1 MIKGMLDL
9 SIKNVM
15 KVIDNEE
22 KAEKFLDEEFDTI
35 SEKIDGIKINMY
47 RKYAPWNAED
57 LFSNFV
63 ISYKKMILYPEDM
76 SEYLFGI
83 LKLDIENESIGD
95 AQFYY
100 IFELLRK
107 SEKYLSMLPQNTEFF
122 FEYVVRKPTISREYK
137 KLHKLILLGY
147 ANSSA
152 IARFGYVTTFP
163 NQMETINNKEYAALI
178 GCDTPKV
185 FFKNFK
191 FHTNHLLPHGVSITN
206 LSKITAIRKYLLDLP
221 SAYGGKIEGVVLQ
234 KGNEYY
240 KFVQDDQYDKIHRA
254 TIKDKYEMPK
264 DEENLYFLKLKAL
277 ANKTFEDFA
286 IRTDIQ
292 NPEKCLAILS
302 SLAYMR
308 KQDLPFHSKKTNFQ
322 IREDFFHVLKYLY
335 IHKHDDNTNT
345 LFIGRMQPPTSIH
358 INIIKNLLLKSK
370 GVCVAIVK
378 GKKSEQKNNP
388 FSFET
393 IKEIIEYV
401 FPVGVEVI
409 EVSTGNIITA
419 INTSTLV
426 ISKVAAG
433 SDRIETYRNQ
443 LLNNPEIQ
451 VIEFVREDDVSA
463 TKLRK
468 ALADKDIETFKK
480 YTDEQTWI
488 FYESLQS
495 LYTENNICIS

>member
-1 MIKGMLDL
+1 
-9 SIKNVM
+9 
-15 KVIDNEE
+15 
-22 KAEKFLDEEFDTI
+22 
-35 SEKIDGIKINMY
+35 
-47 RKYAPWNAED
+47 
-57 LFSNFV
+57 
-63 ISYKKMILYPEDM
+63 
-76 SEYLFGI
+76 
-83 LKLDIENESIGD
+83 
-95 AQFYY
+95 
-100 IFELLRK
+100 
-107 SEKYLSMLPQNTEFF
+107 
-122 FEYVVRKPTISREYK
+122 
-137 KLHKLILLGY
+137 
-147 ANSSA
+147 
-152 IARFGYVTTFP
+152 
-163 NQMETINNKEYAALI
+163 
-178 GCDTPKV
+178 
-185 FFKNFK
+185 
-191 FHTNHLLPHGVSITN
+191 
-206 LSKITAIRKYLLDLP
+206 
-221 SAYGGKIEGVVLQ
+221 
-234 KGNEYY
+234 
-240 KFVQDDQYDKIHRA
+240 
-254 TIKDKYEMPK
+254 
-264 DEENLYFLKLKAL
+264 
-277 ANKTFEDFA
+277 
-286 IRTDIQ
+286 
-292 NPEKCLAILS
+292 
-302 SLAYMR
+302 
-308 KQDLPFHSKKTNFQ
+308 
-322 IREDFFHVLKYLY
+322 
-335 IHKHDDNTNT
+335 
-345 LFIGRMQPPTSIH
+345 MQPPTSIH